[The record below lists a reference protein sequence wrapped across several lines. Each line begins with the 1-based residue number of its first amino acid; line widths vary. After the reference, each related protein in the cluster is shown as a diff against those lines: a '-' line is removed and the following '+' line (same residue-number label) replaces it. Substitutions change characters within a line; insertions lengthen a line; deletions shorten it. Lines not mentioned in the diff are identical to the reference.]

1 MTEIP
6 YESLDQEVLLN
17 LLEEI
22 VTRDGTDYGYAEVST
37 EEKVSEAYS
46 SLKNGSAKLVF
57 NEQTD
62 SCSLCLTEQLKEF
75 SD

>member
-6 YESLDQEVLLN
+6 YETLEQEVLLN

-22 VTRDGTDYGYAEVST
+22 VTRDGTDYGLVELST
-37 EEKVSEAYS
+37 EQKVSEAYS
-46 SLKNGSAKLVF
+46 SLKSGSAMLVF

-62 SCSLCLTEQLKEF
+62 TCSLCSSEQFTGNL
-75 SD
+75 